1 MLFTYGSISP
11 FRNDGS
17 AVGAVVGAA
26 VAFGEVWFCILVV
39 SGTRV
44 VTGVG
49 GVVFVQFLVL
59 LHFSVQ
65 RYWVETEVVVM
76 VPVWYILPPA

>member
-26 VAFGEVWFCILVV
+26 VAFGETWLCILDV

-44 VTGVG
+44 VTGAG
-49 GVVFVQFLVL
+49 GVCTIPGSVAFLCSEVL
-59 LHFSVQ
+59 G
-65 RYWVETEVVVM
+65 
-76 VPVWYILPPA
+76 